1 MKQFKQLRE
10 DALMEKL
17 KASAPT
23 AEWIHDFVH
32 SENPKFAGKSKKE
45 RIRMALGA
53 AYAAKR
59 NEEVEP
65 IDELNKDTV
74 YSYAAKAEKDVN
86 KKHKELTSQ
95 IKTNNPQSANN
106 TASKIVKRY
115 AGMDRAETRLNK
127 EETEQIDELS
137 KDTLN
142 SFIKKSK
149 ETYKDVPDTK
159 KGNRLRNTL
168 KAASKSDAKNE
179 EVELKES
186 HEEAEEHLSKA
197 NDADAKGDKMGY
209 HYHMAD
215 HHDALSQWHE
225 SKGRS
230 AAADKHAEKADYHS
244 DKYTEHANGMYE
256 AMNPA
261 QQAAIAIAIKK
272 KKKKMMEAYE
282 SLNEKFWDNEGEMVI
297 SQCKTIAAKA
307 QMIMSMLDDESKL
320 EAWVQGKMTTAEIAI
335 NSVHD
340 HLMYSD
346 DAIDEATGDK
356 SFDSMMKTIVT
367 GTSKQRTADR
377 IAQKKQ
383 NQERARNAFGGMFG
397 GGNPADKLDIRKKGV
412 AEDWSKKYK
421 NSINCSHPKG
431 FSQKAHC
438 AGKKKQNE
446 NIDDVMETTCPDC
459 GMCETHGNLNE
470 IKKGQK
476 DSNGYTKCWPGH
488 HAEGTK
494 KSAVTGKQ
502 VRNCVTNEDFD
513 QIDEK
518 EVWDTPNPKK
528 THHKLSPQQVSRA
541 KARAR
546 AAGRPYPNLVD
557 NMAVMKEE
565 TVEEAYKGAGSS
577 ALKLADR
584 IRQERLKR
592 EASEKRAQEMLGKKS
607 DEKKEVK

>member
-45 RIRMALGA
+45 RINMALGA

-74 YSYAAKAEKDVN
+74 YSYATKAEKDVN

-95 IKTNNPQSANN
+95 IKTNNPKSANN
-106 TASKIVKRY
+106 TSSKIVKRY
-115 AGMDRAETRLNK
+115 AGMDRAEIRLNK

-137 KDTLN
+137 KDTLD

-168 KAASKSDAKNE
+168 KAAGKSDAKNE
-179 EVELKES
+179 EVSSSKYNADVKRAFPASGVKTIEPKHKYSTMPKDKE
-186 HEEAEEHLSKA
+186 K
-197 NDADAKGDKMGY
+197 AKGMP
-209 HYHMAD
+209 
-215 HHDALSQWHE
+215 
-225 SKGRS
+225 
-230 AAADKHAEKADYHS
+230 
-244 DKYTEHANGMYE
+244 ANGMHE

-272 KKKKMMEAYE
+272 KKKKMMEADE
-282 SLNEKFWDNEGEMVI
+282 ALNEKFWDNEGEMVI

-335 NSVHD
+335 NSVYD

-356 SFDSMMKTIVT
+356 SFDSTMKNIVS

-397 GGNPADKLDIRKKGV
+397 GGNPADKLKIKEESM
-412 AEDWSKKYK
+412 AED
-421 NSINCSHPKG
+421 
-431 FSQKAHC
+431 
-438 AGKKKQNE
+438 
-446 NIDDVMETTCPDC
+446 
-459 GMCETHGNLNE
+459 
-470 IKKGQK
+470 
-476 DSNGYTKCWPGH
+476 
-488 HAEGTK
+488 
-494 KSAVTGKQ
+494 
-502 VRNCVTNEDFD
+502 
-513 QIDEK
+513 K

-528 THHKLSPQQVSRA
+528 THHKLTSAQVSKAR
-541 KARAR
+541 ARAR

-557 NMAVMKEE
+557 NMAVMKEDA
-565 TVEEAYKGAGSS
+565 VEEAYKGAGSS

-607 DEKKEVK
+607 EEKKEVK

>member
-45 RIRMALGA
+45 RINMALGA

-59 NEEVEP
+59 NEEVEL
-65 IDELNKDTV
+65 EE
-74 YSYAAKAEKDVN
+74 SYEEAEKHLSLANDADA
-86 KKHKELTSQ
+86 KGDKTAYHYHMADHHDALSQWHESKGRSASADKHAEKADYHSDKYTQ
-95 IKTNNPQSANN
+95 YANGVHEGILD
-106 TASKIVKRY
+106 TAKR
-115 AGMDRAETRLNK
+115 N
-127 EETEQIDELS
+127 EEVEQIEELS
-137 KDTLN
+137 KDTLD

-168 KAASKSDAKNE
+168 KAAGKSDAKNE
-179 EVELKES
+179 EVSSSKYNADVKRAFPASGVKTIEPKHKYSTMPKDKE
-186 HEEAEEHLSKA
+186 K
-197 NDADAKGDKMGY
+197 AKGMP
-209 HYHMAD
+209 
-215 HHDALSQWHE
+215 
-225 SKGRS
+225 
-230 AAADKHAEKADYHS
+230 
-244 DKYTEHANGMYE
+244 ANGMHE

-272 KKKKMMEAYE
+272 KKKKMMEADE

-335 NSVHD
+335 NSVYD

-356 SFDSMMKTIVT
+356 SFDSTMKNIVS

-397 GGNPADKLDIRKKGV
+397 GGNPANKLKIKEESM
-412 AEDWSKKYK
+412 AED
-421 NSINCSHPKG
+421 
-431 FSQKAHC
+431 
-438 AGKKKQNE
+438 
-446 NIDDVMETTCPDC
+446 
-459 GMCETHGNLNE
+459 
-470 IKKGQK
+470 
-476 DSNGYTKCWPGH
+476 
-488 HAEGTK
+488 
-494 KSAVTGKQ
+494 
-502 VRNCVTNEDFD
+502 
-513 QIDEK
+513 K

-528 THHKLSPQQVSRA
+528 THHKLSPQQVSKA

-607 DEKKEVK
+607 EEKKEVK

>member
-32 SENPKFAGKSKKE
+32 SKNPKFAGKSKKE
-45 RIRMALGA
+45 RINMALGA

-59 NEEVEP
+59 NEEVE
-65 IDELNKDTV
+65 
-74 YSYAAKAEKDVN
+74 
-86 KKHKELTSQ
+86 Q
-95 IKTNNPQSANN
+95 I
-106 TASKIVKRY
+106 
-115 AGMDRAETRLNK
+115 E
-127 EETEQIDELS
+127 ELS
-137 KDTLN
+137 KDTLD

-168 KAASKSDAKNE
+168 KAAGKSDAKNE

-186 HEEAEEHLSKA
+186 YEEAEEHLSKA

-230 AAADKHAEKADYHS
+230 ATADKHAEKADYHS
-244 DKYTEHANGMYE
+244 DKYTEHANGMHE
-256 AMNPA
+256 AINPA

-272 KKKKMMEAYE
+272 KKKKMMEADE
-282 SLNEKFWDNEGEMVI
+282 TLNEKFWDNEGEMVI

-356 SFDSMMKTIVT
+356 SFDSVMKNIVT

-383 NQERARNAFGGMFG
+383 NQEQARNAFGGMFG
-397 GGNPADKLDIRKKGV
+397 GGNPADKLK
-412 AEDWSKKYK
+412 
-421 NSINCSHPKG
+421 
-431 FSQKAHC
+431 
-438 AGKKKQNE
+438 
-446 NIDDVMETTCPDC
+446 
-459 GMCETHGNLNE
+459 
-470 IKKGQK
+470 IK
-476 DSNGYTKCWPGH
+476 
-488 HAEGTK
+488 
-494 KSAVTGKQ
+494 
-502 VRNCVTNEDFD
+502 EDFD
-513 QIDEK
+513 QIDEVSTSTLVSYRKKANQDITAKTLNIAAKMGSGRFPPLDGVEKDIAKKQSRIASATKASQKLHIKGYVEPARPKTPDNGDRGYGKGRYMGDSVELDGDALDEK
-518 EVWDTPNPKK
+518 EVWDKPNPKK
-528 THHKLSPQQVSRA
+528 THHKLTSAQVSKARA
-541 KARAR
+541 KAR

-557 NMAVMKEE
+557 NMAVMKEDA
-565 TVEEAYKGAGSS
+565 VEEAYKGAGSS

-592 EASEKRAQEMLGKKS
+592 EASEKRAQEMLGKKT

>member
-32 SENPKFAGKSKKE
+32 SENPKFAGKSRKE
-45 RIRMALGA
+45 RINMALGA

-59 NEEVEP
+59 NEEVE
-65 IDELNKDTV
+65 
-74 YSYAAKAEKDVN
+74 
-86 KKHKELTSQ
+86 Q
-95 IKTNNPQSANN
+95 I
-106 TASKIVKRY
+106 
-115 AGMDRAETRLNK
+115 E
-127 EETEQIDELS
+127 ELS
-137 KDTLN
+137 KDTLD

-186 HEEAEEHLSKA
+186 YEEAEEHLSKA

-230 AAADKHAEKADYHS
+230 ATADKHAEKADYHS
-244 DKYTEHANGMYE
+244 DKYTEHANGMHE

-272 KKKKMMEAYE
+272 KKKKMMEADE
-282 SLNEKFWDNEGEMVI
+282 TLNEKFWDNEGEMVI

-356 SFDSMMKTIVT
+356 SFDSVMKNIVT

-383 NQERARNAFGGMFG
+383 NQARARNAFGGMFG
-397 GGNPADKLDIRKKGV
+397 GGNPADKLKIKEESM
-412 AEDWSKKYK
+412 AED
-421 NSINCSHPKG
+421 
-431 FSQKAHC
+431 
-438 AGKKKQNE
+438 
-446 NIDDVMETTCPDC
+446 
-459 GMCETHGNLNE
+459 
-470 IKKGQK
+470 
-476 DSNGYTKCWPGH
+476 
-488 HAEGTK
+488 
-494 KSAVTGKQ
+494 
-502 VRNCVTNEDFD
+502 
-513 QIDEK
+513 K

-565 TVEEAYKGAGSS
+565 TVKEAYKGAGSS

-607 DEKKEVK
+607 EEKKEVK